1 MSKVVHLSDDAH
13 NNAKAFCK
21 EHGLKM
27 SDWVAS
33 LIDGAICAGGGNTAV
48 PAPVFDDNVRAL
60 VQKKKVLEQYVEEP
74 QTAEDGLP
82 IYSAPPFWSKAR

>member
-33 LIDGAICAGGGNTAV
+33 LIDGAISAGGGTI
-48 PAPVFDDNVRAL
+48 APPPMVFDDNVRAL
-60 VQKKKVLEQYVEEP
+60 VQKKKVLEQYVEAP

-82 IYSAPPFWSKAR
+82 IYSAPPFWAKAR